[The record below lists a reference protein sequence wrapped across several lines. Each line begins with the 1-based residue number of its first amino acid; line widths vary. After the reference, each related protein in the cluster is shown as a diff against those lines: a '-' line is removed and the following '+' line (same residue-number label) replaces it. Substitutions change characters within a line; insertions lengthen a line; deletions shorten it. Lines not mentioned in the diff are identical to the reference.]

1 MSVIIR
7 CIRNSGMSN
16 VKLVLESKKYG
27 ISLVCVYI
35 YGLYMCVYIYI
46 PYIYS
51 YSLMI

>member
-16 VKLVLESKKYG
+16 VKRVLESKKYG

-35 YGLYMCVYIYI
+35 YIWNIYVCVYIY
-46 PYIYS
+46 S
-51 YSLMI
+51 FTH